1 MEQEDRHEA
10 LELPPPGD
18 NGRPAP
24 YLDRGRVKA
33 VIETVLFLA
42 HEPVTV
48 RELSAVVFRG
58 ESGAGAPLIRELL
71 SELVEEYRGRALQLE
86 EVAEGYRL
94 FSRPEYSFWV
104 RRYLRRE
111 RRPRLSQA
119 ALETL
124 AIIAYKQPIT
134 RPEIEALRGV
144 DVSGVLK
151 TLLERELIRPI
162 GRRNVVGRP
171 LVYGTTRG
179 FLEHFGLR
187 SLSDLPKPEELSL
200 QSPGPGALSLEE
212 LSGP

>member
-1 MEQEDRHEA
+1 MEEKDRLEA
-10 LELPPPGD
+10 SELGPPGD
-18 NGRPAP
+18 NGRPTP
-24 YLDRGRVKA
+24 SLDRRTVKA

-58 ESGAGAPLIRELL
+58 EREVGAPLIRELL
-71 SELVEEYRGRALQLE
+71 SELMEEYRERALRLE

-94 FSRPEYSFWV
+94 SSRPEFSFWL

-134 RPEIEALRGV
+134 RPEIEGLRGV

-151 TLLERELIRPI
+151 TLLERELIRPL

-171 LVYGTTRG
+171 VVYGTTKG
-179 FLEHFGLR
+179 FLEHFGLKT
-187 SLSDLPKPEELSL
+187 LSDLPRPEELSL
-200 QSPGPGALSLEE
+200 QPSGQGALSLEE
-212 LSGP
+212 LRGP